1 MTAKKEKLINQFNK
15 LKENLSLIL
24 LVPTALGGIWQLL
37 ELSSI
42 STSFIRFF
50 SISQLVSDGLLI
62 LFLLTIFY
70 ISFKVGLNIYGK
82 NPFEIDLNRKPL
94 LIWTSIVVI
103 ISSSLMFYIG
113 MLPIFENI
121 YKTKNIQ
128 IGEIAIIIPGLMM
141 TVGGFIIG
149 IWEFVIIVICKNKDK
164 LYKIYSNLKNRKN
177 LKQNTISILS
187 VITLGIVLFSI
198 KFMLVDLNPY
208 TKNFRQYLLFPENL
222 ENREILDLKIISKHK
237 LKYKPVLIYNND
249 KYFFYRINKNGK
261 NKTLIINFTELIE

>member
-1 MTAKKEKLINQFNK
+1 
-15 LKENLSLIL
+15 
-24 LVPTALGGIWQLL
+24 
-37 ELSSI
+37 
-42 STSFIRFF
+42 
-50 SISQLVSDGLLI
+50 
-62 LFLLTIFY
+62 
-70 ISFKVGLNIYGK
+70 
-82 NPFEIDLNRKPL
+82 
-94 LIWTSIVVI
+94 
-103 ISSSLMFYIG
+103 

-128 IGEIAIIIPGLMM
+128 IGEIAIIIPGLLM

-149 IWEFVIIVICKNKDK
+149 IWEFVIILICINKDK
-164 LYKIYSNLKNRKN
+164 LHKIYSNLKNRKN
-177 LKQNTISILS
+177 LKQNAISILS

-198 KFMLVDLNPY
+198 KFMLLDLNPY

-222 ENREILDLKIISKHK
+222 ENKEMLDLKIISKHK